1 MATFDKLLLLD
12 LDETLIH
19 ASSSAQTGH
28 FRVGNHHVLERP
40 HVGRFLQFAFQHFTT
55 VAVWTAASRG
65 YAESV
70 LHHLLGQDFASRLA
84 FVWCYERCRRGIDF
98 DTGCWS
104 TEKPLRKVRRRG
116 YDLAKVLFV
125 EDTPAN
131 LRRSYGNLVPVR
143 PFVGDPA
150 DDELLCL
157 ESFLLE
163 LGALDDVRRHE
174 KRNWRARTPRG

>member
-1 MATFDKLLLLD
+1 MATFDKLLILD

-19 ASSSAQTGH
+19 ASSSAPAGH
-28 FRVGNHHVLERP
+28 FQVAEYRVLERP
-40 HVGRFLQFAFQHFTT
+40 HARRFLQFAFHHFTE

-65 YAESV
+65 YAEVV
-70 LHHLLGQDFASRLA
+70 LRHLLGDDFASRLA
-84 FVWCYERCRRGIDF
+84 FVWCYERCRRGMDF
-98 DTGCWS
+98 DTGSWS

-125 EDTPAN
+125 EDTPGN
-131 LRRSYGNLVPVR
+131 LRRNYGNLVPVR

-150 DDELLCL
+150 DDDLLVL

-163 LGALDDVRRHE
+163 IGPLDDVRRHE
-174 KRNWRARTPRG
+174 KRNWRSRTMRG